1 MKHTK
6 SRILAIFLCLCMVVT
21 LVPTVAFAA
30 ESGDVFKVDGS
41 TYKDLSTAAEAASS
55 SQAVSVIGDYSIQS
69 TDNNSLKSITKIII
83 EDGGKL
89 TVPYSNATAL
99 VGATASVE
107 IKAGGALSLPD
118 SLYADEE
125 WFGGEDAR
133 MNIEQGSIT
142 LSGLDKI
149 TDGKCQWTLSDKAVV
164 TVPEGK
170 TAYLQLVGDISL
182 KKYGVELSIPEGA
195 ALTVNGM
202 LRGISGESSKYSK
215 LTVNGSLDC
224 TNGVLSLAA
233 KPEVSVG
240 ATGSL
245 SIGEKGIV
253 TSTTGDTQ
261 YTTANKIKV
270 APGGTITLSENS
282 KWKDKANSCISGT
295 DTNTKQSYTDAE
307 GSIVYGAA
315 ESSVSEPEAAI
326 GGAFYTSL
334 DGTDGAL
341 DKAKN
346 GDTITLLKEAEISDG
361 SNGNTIGEGVTL
373 VVPKDK
379 TLTVK
384 KEAAAIMDS
393 KGKLVVQAG
402 GKVNLP
408 TSASGDSS
416 ENWIGGTGDRLNLT
430 EGSITYD
437 FTENMLTLNGKATIP
452 DSKISYLHLNG
463 KAINGTIAKESELTV
478 NGTLK
483 VVSGTGEAGAK
494 LTVDGTLKVADSNGK
509 LTIADKA
516 SVEVSGTL
524 ELPLLS
530 KEDITGT
537 GSGTGLLGDVVIN
550 GGASVKYGTYQVI
563 GGTSPL
569 IALDTGAKAT
579 LNLAEESLTLNSGKA
594 TVNGDSSS
602 GNMFS
607 MLILKD
613 SDGHVRLG
621 ITIDADATVEVPNG
635 KTLKIVKDSSMT
647 INGTLDVKGTLTIA
661 EGVKSFAVN
670 DGGTLKLPL
679 MSKEAMEGDVG
690 AGTGLRGD
698 ISIASGATVSY
709 ANAPILGGE
718 GAYLTL
724 SQDGTAVVNVKDGS
738 IKLTAG
744 TATVN
749 GDESGN
755 LKALLVA
762 SKSGDTEIVPLKIET
777 SAGTTVTI
785 PAGKTVSI
793 PNNGQLTIGGDLNV
807 SGALEIHSA
816 ASLSGK
822 VNVNGNGTVAFY
834 GDSTDATFYLAA
846 SGAKVLANSDIA
858 NQITS
863 AAEIRT
869 PSSLSY
875 TSIADGETTFTNG
888 WEYYKSASTGGSTGG
903 GGGSGTTATVN
914 SVKATNGSF
923 AISDKNAKAGDTV
936 KITPKANDGYV
947 VDQVTVTD
955 KNGNNITVTQNAD
968 GTYSFVMPAKS
979 AQPVDVKVTFKLD
992 DGEKD
997 CPSEKFT
1004 DVDQDK
1010 WYHEGVDYAIKNG
1023 LMEGVGSNLFA
1034 PDATTTRAMVVT
1046 ILYRLDGEPAVTK
1059 DIPFADVPA
1068 GQWYSNA
1075 INWAAANGIVDGYGN
1090 GKFGPDDTITREQM
1104 AAILYRYASYKGYSV
1119 SDLANLTG
1127 YTDAASVSEW
1137 ASTAMRWAVAE
1148 GLIEGT
1154 SATTLSPSGD
1164 STRAQVATILMRFCE
1179 GVVK

>member
-30 ESGDVFKVDGS
+30 EGGDVFKVGET
-41 TYKDLSTAAEAASS
+41 TYSSLSEAASAAS
-55 SQAVSVIGDYSIQS
+55 DSKEISVIGSYTLQQS
-69 TDNNSLKSITKIII
+69 DKDNLTNLTKIII
-83 EDGGKL
+83 EEGGKL
-89 TVPYSNATAL
+89 TVDATAL
-99 VGATASVE
+99 ATLATLTASIE
-107 IKAGGALSLPD
+107 IKAGGALSLPA
-118 SLYADEE
+118 SSYANED
-125 WFGGEDAR
+125 WFGGENAR
-133 MNIEQGSIT
+133 MNIQKGSIT
-142 LSGLDKI
+142 LSGLNNNTGRK
-149 TDGKCQWTLSDKAVV
+149 WTLSEDAVV
-164 TVPEGK
+164 TVPASK
-170 TAYLQLVGDISL
+170 TAFLQLVGTDAQT
-182 KKYGVELSIPEGA
+182 YGVELSIPKDA
-195 ALTVNGM
+195 TLTVEGV
-202 LRGISGESSKYSK
+202 LRGVKQKHRSLIN
-215 LTVNGSLDC
+215 VDGSLDC
-224 TNGVLSLAA
+224 TNGALSLGNTA
-233 KPEVSVG
+233 EVQVN

-245 SIGEKGIV
+245 SIGDKGII
-253 TSTTGDTQ
+253 TASSYSEGATQ
-261 YTTANKIKV
+261 YSYANCIKV

-282 KWKDKANSCISGT
+282 KWK
-295 DTNTKQSYTDAE
+295 TNAASYNFSTEGTKQSYTDAE
-307 GSIVYGAA
+307 GNIVYGVTQ
-315 ESSVSEPEAAI
+315 SSASDSNEAAI
-326 GGAFYTSL
+326 GGKFYTSL
-334 DGTDGAL
+334 DGADGAL
-341 DKAKN
+341 ASAKS
-346 GDTITLLKEAEISDG
+346 GDTITLLKNAEISDA
-361 SNGNTIGEGVTL
+361 SSGNTIGEGVAL
-373 VVPKDK
+373 GVPNGK

-384 KEAAAIMDS
+384 KEAAAIMNS

-416 ENWIGGTGDRLNLT
+416 ENWIGSTGDRLNLT

-463 KAINGTIAKESELTV
+463 KAINGTIAKGSELTV

-494 LTVDGTLKVADSNGK
+494 LTVDGTLKVADSTGK

-530 KEDITGT
+530 KNDITGT
-537 GSGTGLLGDVVIN
+537 GDGTGLLGDVVIN
-550 GGASVKYGTYQVI
+550 GGASVKYSTYQVI

-621 ITIDADATVEVPNG
+621 ITIDADATVEVADG

-679 MSKEAMEGDVG
+679 MSKEAMEGDAD

-724 SQDGTAVVNVKDGS
+724 SKDGTAVVNVKDGS

-749 GDESGN
+749 GDENGN

-762 SKSGDTEIVPLKIET
+762 SKNGDTEIVPLKIET

-807 SGALEIHSA
+807 SGALEIHSKA
-816 ASLSGK
+816 ALSGK

-846 SGAKVLANSDIA
+846 SGAKVLANVDIA

-888 WEYYKSASTGGSTGG
+888 WEYYKPASTGGSTGG
-903 GGGSGTTATVN
+903 GGGAGSSATVN

-936 KITPKANDGYV
+936 KITPKANEGYV

-992 DGEKD
+992 DAEKD

-1023 LMEGVGSNLFA
+1023 LMNGTGADTFA

-1059 DIPFADVPA
+1059 DVPFADVPA